1 MTFRNRIRYP
11 NIASGDPAARPPGC
25 GDNHLTPDDTAARET
40 PKWLARHVI
49 KRSRLSPSTA
59 PTSVRTSLNNPA
71 EQ

>member
-1 MTFRNRIRYP
+1 MTFRKRIRYTD
-11 NIASGDPAARPPGC
+11 IASGDPAAKPPGC
-25 GDNHLTPDDTAARET
+25 GGNYPTPDDTAARET

-49 KRSRLSPSTA
+49 KRSRLSSSTA